1 LITRQRE
8 KQGEGDETGEKEK
21 VVDDA
26 VMVLNGEGGG
36 GERKCVRERET
47 ERERKSEG
55 KRGSKDEREKVSE

>member
-36 GERKCVRERET
+36 GERKCVRERQREKERAKQREGVRT
-47 ERERKSEG
+47 RERK
-55 KRGSKDEREKVSE
+55 

>member
-26 VMVLNGEGGG
+26 MMILNGEGGDGESGG
-36 GERKCVRERET
+36 GERKCLLRQTRLLA
-47 ERERKSEG
+47 
-55 KRGSKDEREKVSE
+55 